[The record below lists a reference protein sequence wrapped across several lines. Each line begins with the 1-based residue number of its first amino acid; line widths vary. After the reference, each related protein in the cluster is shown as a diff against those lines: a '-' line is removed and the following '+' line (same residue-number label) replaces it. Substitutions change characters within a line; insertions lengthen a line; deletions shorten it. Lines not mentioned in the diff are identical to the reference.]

1 MKHSKINASHDT
13 KNYTVKTAKKMSLK
27 EIKTQTTRVGSH
39 VPAVPVSERQ
49 KQEYHKFEGSLH
61 YKGKF
66 WPSLEYTE
74 RSSVTRG
81 R

>member
-1 MKHSKINASHDT
+1 
-13 KNYTVKTAKKMSLK
+13 MSLK
-27 EIKTQTTRVGSH
+27 EIKTQITHVGSH
-39 VPAVPVSERQ
+39 VPEVPVSERQ
-49 KQEYHKFEGSLH
+49 KQEYHEFEGSLDC
-61 YKGKF
+61 KDKF